1 MGTKVTI
8 QLPDGLYHKTQ
19 RYARLHRQGM
29 DEAISTLIEQGLASG
44 DENIERIEGAESDP
58 AVERE
63 MHAYMAM
70 HPILKQ
76 EYMGEHV
83 AIFHGKLVD
92 HDLDFAALFERIEQT
107 YADDF
112 VWLAKV
118 EDEPLPTIYHRPV
131 RLIRDE

>member
-44 DENIERIEGAESDP
+44 DENIENIEGLESDP

-63 MHAYMAM
+63 MRAYIAM
-70 HPILKQ
+70 HPMLRK
-76 EYMGEHV
+76 EYIGQHV
-83 AIFHGKLVD
+83 AIVGGKLID
-92 HDLDFAALFERIEQT
+92 HDLDYAALFERIEQA
-107 YADDF
+107 YPDQF

-118 EDEPLPTIYHRPV
+118 EDEPLPTIYHRPI